1 MRVHVL
7 GSAAGGGFPQWNCG
21 CANCHEV
28 RRGSDR
34 TEARTQDS
42 IALRGDGDDLVLVNA
57 SPDILQQIQ
66 RTPALAPRRPRHSPI
81 SAIVLTNGD
90 MDHILG
96 LFSLRESYPL
106 HIYATAPVWH
116 GLSERNVMFRTL
128 QRFDGHVTWHQ
139 LTLETPATLPN
150 GVTLTPFA
158 VPGKL
163 PVHLERDSQPSLAD
177 NIGLEF
183 TQHDKRVVYC
193 AAAGTIDA
201 YCERFDGANC
211 LLFDGTFWSSDE
223 LVRQGLSQARAESM
237 AHLPIG
243 GDHGSLTRLA
253 HLATDRK
260 IFTHINNSNP
270 VLLRDSAE
278 RAEVERRGWE
288 IAFDG
293 MEIDV

>member
-1 MRVHVL
+1 MRVHIL

-21 CANCHEV
+21 CSNCHDV
-28 RRGSDR
+28 RSGSGR

-42 IALRGDGDDLVLVNA
+42 IAVRGDGADVILVNA
-57 SPDILQQIQ
+57 SPDILQQLQ
-66 RTPALAPRRPRHSPI
+66 RTKALTPRAPRHSPI
-81 SAIVLTNGD
+81 SAIILTNGD

-106 HIYATAPVWH
+106 QLYATPPVWH

-128 QRFDGHVTWHQ
+128 QRFDGQITWHP
-139 LTLETPATLPN
+139 LALETPTILPG

-163 PVHLERDSQPSLAD
+163 PVHLERDTTPSAED

-183 TQHDKRVVYC
+183 TQPAKRVVYC
-193 AAAGTIDA
+193 AAAGTLDA
-201 YCERFDGANC
+201 YIERFNGADC

-223 LVRQGLSQARAESM
+223 LVRQGLSKARAESM

-243 GDHGSLTRLA
+243 GDNGSLTRLA
-253 HLATDRK
+253 HIEARRR

-270 VLLRDSAE
+270 ILLRDSAE

-288 IAFDG
+288 VAHDG

>member
-21 CANCHEV
+21 CTNCHEV
-28 RRGSDR
+28 RSGSAR

-42 IALRGDGDDLVLVNA
+42 IAVGGDGEALVLVNA

-66 RTPALAPRRPRHSPI
+66 RTPALTPRQPRHSPI
-81 SAIVLTNGD
+81 AAIVLTNGD

-106 HIYATAPVWH
+106 HLYATAPVWH

-128 QRFDGHVTWHQ
+128 QRFDGHITWHP
-139 LTLETPATLPN
+139 LTLETPAQLPN
-150 GVTLTPFA
+150 GVTLVPFA

-163 PVHLERDSQPSLAD
+163 PVHLERDSTPSLED

-183 TQHDKRVVYC
+183 ISSGKRIVYC
-193 AAAGTIDA
+193 AAAGTTED
-201 YCERFDGANC
+201 YVERFNGADC

-243 GDHGSLTRLA
+243 GERGSLTRLA
-253 HLATDRK
+253 HIAAGRK